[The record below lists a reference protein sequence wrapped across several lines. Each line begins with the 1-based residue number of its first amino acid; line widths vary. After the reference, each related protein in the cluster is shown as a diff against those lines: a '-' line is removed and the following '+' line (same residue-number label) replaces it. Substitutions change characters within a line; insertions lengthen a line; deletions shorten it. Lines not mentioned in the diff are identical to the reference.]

1 MHISALLDIDVVALE
16 SEDEITVAIDLEAP
30 TAAHEKQRPPSSL
43 EVVLDCSGS
52 MGDGRLE
59 AAKDALVSLVGRLDP
74 TDHFGLVLFSD
85 EAAVAVPAGPL
96 GNKGAV
102 REQISAIGCGG
113 MTNLSG
119 GYLRGVQEARRV
131 AGPNGATVLI
141 VSDGHANRGL
151 VTHDELAQVAT
162 DAKQRGVTTSTLGVG
177 LGYDESLLSEMSKT
191 GLGNAHFAEEADA
204 AGALMAEEADGL
216 LTQVV
221 QGASLVVKPD
231 AAVGQVA
238 VWNDLPSG
246 AIDGGIMVEL
256 GGFHSGEQRKL
267 LLGFNVPSMAGLG
280 LAKVAEIELQ
290 YVELP
295 ALTTHSVSLPI
306 HVNVVPGDEAAGRIP
321 NPTVTSELAYQ
332 KAQRA
337 KKEAVEAL
345 RSNRIDDAMSLYRAA
360 GADLRASSHVAPE
373 AMSHELAEEAEL
385 LGELAARVSEDSAYV
400 AKFSAADHSRKG
412 RQRGRRP
419 RTGKERSR

>member
-16 SEDEITVAIDLEAP
+16 SQDEITVAIDLEAP

-74 TDHFGLVLFSD
+74 TDNFGLVLFSD

-96 GNKGAV
+96 GDKGAV
-102 REQISAIGCGG
+102 REQIRAIGCGG

-151 VTHDELAQVAT
+151 VTHDDLAQIAT

-177 LGYDESLLSEMSKT
+177 LGYDESLLAEISKT

-204 AGALMAEEADGL
+204 AGALMAEEVDGL

-238 VWNDLPSG
+238 VWNDLPSV

-280 LAKVAEIELQ
+280 LTKVAE
-290 YVELP
+290 
-295 ALTTHSVSLPI
+295 SSCS
-306 HVNVVPGDEAAGRIP
+306 
-321 NPTVTSELAYQ
+321 TS
-332 KAQRA
+332 
-337 KKEAVEAL
+337 
-345 RSNRIDDAMSLYRAA
+345 SC
-360 GADLRASSHVAPE
+360 P
-373 AMSHELAEEAEL
+373 
-385 LGELAARVSEDSAYV
+385 
-400 AKFSAADHSRKG
+400 
-412 RQRGRRP
+412 
-419 RTGKERSR
+419 RSRRTACRSRST

>member
-1 MHISALLDIDVVALE
+1 MHISALLDIDVIALE

-30 TAAHEKQRPPSSL
+30 TAAPEKTRPPSSL
-43 EVVLDCSGS
+43 EVVLDCSDS

-59 AAKDALVSLVGRLDP
+59 AAKRALVSLVGRLDP
-74 TDHFGLVLFSD
+74 TDNFGLVVFND

-96 GNKGAV
+96 QDKGAV
-102 REQISAIGCGG
+102 HAAIQAMGHGG
-113 MTNLSG
+113 MTNLSS

-131 AGPNGATVLI
+131 AGSNGATVLI

-151 VTHDELAQVAT
+151 VTPDELARVAVN
-162 DAKQRGVTTSTLGVG
+162 AKERAVTTSTLGVG
-177 LGYDESLLSEMSKT
+177 LGYDESLLAEISRA

-204 AGALMAEEADGL
+204 AGALMAEEVEGL
-216 LTQVV
+216 LAQVV

-231 AAVGQVA
+231 AVVDGVV
-238 VWNDLPSG
+238 VWNDLPSV
-246 AIDGGIMVEL
+246 AIEGGVMVEL
-256 GGFHSGEQRKL
+256 GGFHSGEERKL
-267 LLGFNVPSMAGLG
+267 LLGFEVPRMSGLG
-280 LAKVAEIELQ
+280 LAQIAAIELQ

-295 ALTTHSVSLPI
+295 SLTTHAVSLPI

-321 NPTVTSELAYQ
+321 NPTVRSELAYQ

-337 KKEAVEAL
+337 KKEAGMALRANRVVEAMDLYRNAGEDL
-345 RSNRIDDAMSLYRAA
+345 RACSVDAPSAMSDELADEAELMSELADRA
-360 GADLRASSHVAPE
+360 GADT
-373 AMSHELAEEAEL
+373 
-385 LGELAARVSEDSAYV
+385 AYV

-419 RTGKERSR
+419 HGSP